1 MLLFQFLAIVLI
13 GLHATASAQYSKGA
27 RDSASREI
35 RTLTAQWYTAAMAR
49 DSATLEKLLASDFT
63 LNGDVTR
70 GAWLERVLH
79 HIKMDTLQDV
89 GDIQFAYYGG
99 AVLSKGNVRWKA
111 LYDGTY
117 DLTGDYPFEDVWV
130 KAGGQ
135 WHILIRMSDR
145 TSSK

>member
-1 MLLFQFLAIVLI
+1 MKYCLGIVLLI
-13 GLHATASAQYSKGA
+13 GLHATASAQFSKGA
-27 RDSASREI
+27 KDSASREI
-35 RTLTAQWYTAAMAR
+35 RTLTAQWYTAVTAR

-63 LNGDVTR
+63 LNGDITR
-70 GAWLERVLH
+70 GVWLDRVLH
-79 HIKMDTLQDV
+79 HIKTDTLQNV
-89 GDIQFAYYGG
+89 GNIQFEYYGG

-135 WHILIRMSDR
+135 WQILIRMSDR
-145 TSSK
+145 TSAK

>member
-1 MLLFQFLAIVLI
+1 MKYCLGIVVLI
-13 GLHATASAQYSKGA
+13 GLHATASAQFSKGLM
-27 RDSASREI
+27 DSASREI
-35 RTLTAQWYTAAMAR
+35 RTLTAQWYTAATAR

-89 GDIQFAYYGG
+89 GDIQFEYYGG
-99 AVLSKGNVRWKA
+99 AVVSKGNVRWKA